1 MNKPKPIPAKGT
13 TTYDILGMNDEEF
26 ERLLSRLV
34 RLEHP
39 TAIKPANT
47 SDGGADLVLPAGGP
61 GYSRCWQAKHYPKNI
76 HWGKCE
82 KSLNDA
88 REHWNP
94 EHYTF
99 VFPRELTVG
108 EQKTFDKKFGGLDIV
123 VDQWNGEELQARLR
137 ASEGGKRVAKDFF
150 DDIGL
155 ERERTN
161 QAIEAAGRLE
171 TPQDAAAR
179 LQNIGAFLSKA
190 DSYFAY
196 PASVHDEGGSAPG
209 VAAGA
214 VMSYAESDGQVRS
227 RVDIVPRD
235 EEAMD
240 RYGPEFA
247 LAAQEGEAGRRAAER
262 LQAALSRGEAVEIDD
277 GIDVTFTRMPPAF
290 EDMVGQR
297 LTGKVILGP
306 SEQARSVPP
315 WKAHLR
321 ATSTEGV
328 ASLDVDLEPV
338 ATPPDGWD
346 AALTGQVAGLTVTAM
361 LRQRA
366 GRGELSW
373 NFNYQRASLTVAEQV
388 EALRFMHVVSAAG
401 EIVVTDSGGSG
412 RPELRMPTPEE
423 PLAAPLGLMLTFLED
438 VRVIEQWADVQYD
451 IPGDITFGV
460 ARKVAELANI
470 IRNGGRGVT
479 WSKSDVTIPTENVP
493 VLRRQGVMR
502 VEHRV
507 GTNIFGR
514 TVALGLTQLEI
525 TGYQVVEEH
534 PATGK
539 PGFSTVRIEPSSEE
553 HAKAFERLVKQPT
566 NAGKAPPP
574 SPLRKRKPKK
584 KPKRKSHSGRRKR

>member
-1 MNKPKPIPAKGT
+1 MSKPKPIPAKGT
-13 TTYDILGMNDEEF
+13 NTYDIVGMNDEDF
-26 ERLLSRLV
+26 ERLISRLV

-47 SDGGADLVLPAGGP
+47 SDGGADLVLPNAEGP

-76 HWGKCE
+76 RWAKCE
-82 KSLNDA
+82 KSLADA

-108 EQKTFDKKFGGLDIV
+108 EQKTFDMKFGGLDIV

-137 ASEGGKRVAKDFF
+137 ASEGGERVAKGFF

-155 ERERTN
+155 ERERSN

-179 LQNIGAFLSKA
+179 LQNIGEFLSKA

-214 VMSYAESDGQVRS
+214 VMSYAESDGRVRS

-235 EEAMD
+235 EEAME
-240 RYGPEFA
+240 RYGPEFT
-247 LAAQEGEAGRRAAER
+247 LAAQEGEAGQRAAER

-306 SEQARSVPP
+306 SEQAPPVPP

-321 ATSTEGV
+321 ATSSEGV
-328 ASLDVDLEPV
+328 ASLDVDLEPM

-361 LRQRA
+361 LRQRDE
-366 GRGELSW
+366 RGELSW
-373 NFNYQRASLTVAEQV
+373 NFLYERASLSVAEQV

-423 PLAAPLGLMLTFLED
+423 PLAAPLRLLLTFLED
-438 VRVIEQWADVQYD
+438 VRVIEQWADVLYD
-451 IPGDITFGV
+451 IPGEVTLGV
-460 ARKVAELANI
+460 ARRVAELANI
-470 IRNGGRGVT
+470 IRSGGSRVT
-479 WSKSDVTIPTENVP
+479 WSTSELTLPTENVP
-493 VLRRQGVMR
+493 ALRQQGVMR
-502 VEHRV
+502 IERTVA
-507 GTNIFGR
+507 TNVFGR
-514 TVALGLTQLEI
+514 IVALGLTQLDI
-525 TGYQVVEEH
+525 TGYRVVDER
-534 PATGK
+534 PVTDQ
-539 PGFSTVRIEPSSEE
+539 PGFSAVRIEPSSEV
-553 HAKAFERLVKQPT
+553 HAKAFERLVKRPT
-566 NAGKAPPP
+566 DAGKAPPP
-574 SPLRKRKPKK
+574 PPRKRKPRK